1 MPTSTKHVITAD
13 SGLKLRTGPGQGF
26 PSKKAFAKGTE
37 VLVVG
42 RSGDWAKV
50 DVEGNGVADGFML
63 AEHLRPV
70 AGPAP
75 TAPPT
80 PAPAA
85 PPTPTPAPAPAP
97 AAASGFLASVTPEK
111 AKKMFPATPLS
122 AIKANLPHVLAGL
135 AGDGLTD
142 KPMVLMALGTIRA
155 ETEGFVPIDEGRSKF
170 NTATTPFDKYEPGT
184 GPGVRLGNTK
194 PGDGA
199 RFKGR
204 GYVQLTGRD
213 NYTRIGAELRVDLVG
228 NPALANDP
236 ALAGRILA
244 RFIKNK
250 EAKVR
255 AALAKGDLKEARKL
269 VNGGSH
275 GLDRFTDAFERG
287 RTAL

>member
-1 MPTSTKHVITAD
+1 MATSRHIITAD
-13 SGLKLRTGPGQGF
+13 NGLKLRSGPGTTF
-26 PSKKAFAKGTE
+26 PSSKALAKGTE

-42 RSGDWAKV
+42 HDGDWAKV
-50 DVEGNGVADGFML
+50 DVDGNGVADGFML
-63 AEHLRPV
+63 AEHLSPAADAAPV
-70 AGPAP
+70 APPQPGPGAS
-75 TAPPT
+75 TAP
-80 PAPAA
+80 
-85 PPTPTPAPAPAP
+85 
-97 AAASGFLASVTPEK
+97 SGFLASITPEK
-111 AKKMFPATPLS
+111 VKKMFPATPLS

-142 KPMVLMALGTIRA
+142 KPMALMALATIRA

-170 NTATTPFDKYEPGT
+170 NTASTPFDKYEPGT

-194 PGDGA
+194 PGDGPK
-199 RFKGR
+199 FKGR

-275 GLDRFTDAFERG
+275 GLDRFTDAFQRG
-287 RTAL
+287 QTAL